1 MTQPISIY
9 SNLYQPTELDVF
21 NRHERKA
28 WTKPEIREINFNK
41 TANGGMSAVDAM
53 DKS

>member
-9 SNLYQPTELDVF
+9 SDLYQSTELDVF

-28 WTKPEIREINFNK
+28 WIKPEIRQINFNK
-41 TANGGMSAVDAM
+41 TASGGMNDEDSM
-53 DKS
+53 TKS